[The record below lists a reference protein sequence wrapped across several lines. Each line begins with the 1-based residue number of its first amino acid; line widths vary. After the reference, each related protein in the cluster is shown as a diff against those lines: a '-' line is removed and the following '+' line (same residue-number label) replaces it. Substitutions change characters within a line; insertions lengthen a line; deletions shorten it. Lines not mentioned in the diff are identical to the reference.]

1 MTNVSLVFAYRECLL
16 LLSFAL
22 LLPGCVNHRPDV
34 AIQEC
39 AHNTGGVW
47 LHVTFGAV
55 KEQLSEEES
64 DLLRSYLKSVRVEL
78 VWPRGAQHVS
88 WWPKYTLWIV
98 WDGKHRQY
106 DFREDGSLI
115 GAKLAP
121 ERMELIKRL
130 IVTVASRMDQGSPEE

>member
-1 MTNVSLVFAYRECLL
+1 MNSAREIFTTCQYRMRR
-16 LLSFAL
+16 AM
-22 LLPGCVNHRPDV
+22 RQ
-34 AIQEC
+34 I
-39 AHNTGGVW
+39 
-47 LHVTFGAV
+47 
-55 KEQLSEEES
+55 
-64 DLLRSYLKSVRVEL
+64 LRML

-88 WWPKYTLWIV
+88 WWPKYTLWIE